1 MYSTQMTGVFS
12 GGLAYE
18 FTQEPNDYGLV
29 TINGTTAHLLN
40 DFAALQSQYA
50 KVTSVTAGTAQAV
63 TRLTTCPAANSYAH
77 LNGTNILP
85 DTPVA
90 DLIKNGIASNL
101 FAPGK
106 LIKPSTWSTNYT
118 IVDQNGK
125 TISNKAI
132 DSSGYIVTNPA
143 NGGSGSSGSQV
154 GGGSSGTSGGS
165 SSNSTSDAVGNVRV
179 SGLLA
184 IAAAGVVAWNGIA

>member
-29 TINGTTAHLLN
+29 SINGTSAYLLS

-63 TRLTTCPAANSYAH
+63 TRPTTCPAANSYAH
-77 LNGTNILP
+77 LNGTNVLP

-90 DLIKNGIASNL
+90 NLIKNGIPSNL
-101 FAPGK
+101 YSPGK
-106 LIKPSTWSTNYT
+106 LITPSTWSTNYT
-118 IVDQNGK
+118 IVDENGK
-125 TISNKAI
+125 TITNKAI
-132 DSSGYIVTNPA
+132 DSSGYTVTNPA

-154 GGGSSGTSGGS
+154 GGSSGSSGTGNSTS
-165 SSNSTSDAVGNVRV
+165 STSDAAGVRV
-179 SGLLA
+179 SGVLA
-184 IAAAGVVAWNGIA
+184 MAAAGVVAWNGFA

>member
-1 MYSTQMTGVFS
+1 MTGVFS

-18 FTQEPNDYGLV
+18 FTEEPNDYGLITV
-29 TINGTTAHLLN
+29 NGTTAHLLN
-40 DFAALQSQYA
+40 DFVALQGQFS
-50 KVTSVTAGTAQAV
+50 KVTSVTAGTTQAV
-63 TRLTTCPAANSYAH
+63 SRATTCPAANSYAH

-101 FAPGK
+101 YAAGK

-125 TISNKAI
+125 TITNKAI
-132 DSSGYIVTNPA
+132 NSSGYVVSNPA
-143 NGGSGSSGSQV
+143 NGGSGSSGTQV
-154 GGGSSGTSGGS
+154 GGGSSSG
-165 SSNSTSDAVGNVRV
+165 NSTSSTKSDAVGGVRV

-184 IAAAGVVAWNGIA
+184 MAAAGIIAWNGIA

>member
-40 DFAALQSQYA
+40 DFVALQGQFS

-63 TRLTTCPAANSYAH
+63 TRATTCPAANSYAH

-101 FAPGK
+101 YAPGK

-118 IVDQNGK
+118 IIDQNGK

-132 DSSGYIVTNPA
+132 NSSGYVVTNPA

-154 GGGSSGTSGGS
+154 GGGSSSGNSTG
-165 SSNSTSDAVGNVRV
+165 STSDAVGCVRV

-184 IAAAGVVAWNGIA
+184 MAAAGVVAWNGIA